1 MSSPGDRIK
10 QANCHGTVSIGGV
23 SMNRPAWAIMDVHQC
38 WRRAPYRG
46 GNLPI
51 PYQAGGGIKL
61 PRIKDA
67 AERTFQLLVVG
78 TISYDGSIS
87 LLGPQVGLEYNINY
101 LMNNLFAYAEETG
114 WFDCTLTL
122 PSGATRSGTI
132 QLGEP
137 DWGVNIGSAV
147 TLTCPYTLVDGQL
160 D

>member
-1 MSSPGDRIK
+1 MTSPGQRIK
-10 QANCHGTVSIGGV
+10 AANCHGTVTIGGI
-23 SMNRPAWAIMDVHQC
+23 SMNRPSWAIMDVYQF

-61 PRIKDA
+61 PRIRDA
-67 AERTFQLLVVG
+67 AERTFQLLIVG
-78 TISYDGSIS
+78 TVDQYGYT
-87 LLGPQVGLEYNINY
+87 LANPQIGLETNINY
-101 LMNNLFAYAEETG
+101 LMDNLFAYDDEIG
-114 WFDCTLTL
+114 WFTCSVTM
-122 PSGATRSGTI
+122 PSGSVRTGTI

-137 DWGVNIGSAV
+137 DWGVNIGVAV